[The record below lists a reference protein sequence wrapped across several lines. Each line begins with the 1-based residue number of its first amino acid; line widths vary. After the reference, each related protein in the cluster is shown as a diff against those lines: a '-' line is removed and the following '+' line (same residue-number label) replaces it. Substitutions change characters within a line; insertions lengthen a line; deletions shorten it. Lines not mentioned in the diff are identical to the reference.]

1 MHIVYYYSFCFGW
14 QGSRWKNKRTLGG
27 RHVCKNVNGILK
39 LMSCAHFLQFL
50 YLVVGVICNLIC
62 LDLPLSICY
71 RANRLMLT
79 HVQKQLGQN
88 VELYC
93 GIASHHILILIFV
106 LPSYVYTATSSIANE
121 NVIIKGCC
129 CLQYF
134 KDRSR
139 HILM

>member
-27 RHVCKNVNGILK
+27 RHVCRNVNGILK

-106 LPSYVYTATSSIANE
+106 LQCNNNIHRIMHRYLVMYIQQQ
-121 NVIIKGCC
+121 VL
-129 CLQYF
+129 LQM
-134 KDRSR
+134 K
-139 HILM
+139 M